1 MTRKRYTA
9 EEKVALI
16 REHLEKNIPVPDIC
30 EKNRI
35 HPNQF
40 YKWKKELFENA
51 TGIFMNKSSRNK
63 DNKRTEKLEQT
74 LKNRNEV
81 IAELLQ
87 ENINLKKSVGEI

>member
-1 MTRKRYTA
+1 MTRKRYAA
-9 EEKVALI
+9 EDKVLLL
-16 REHLEKNIPVPDIC
+16 REHLEKNIPVSDIC

-40 YKWKKELFENA
+40 YQWKKELFENA
-51 TGIFMNKSSRNK
+51 SAIFMNKSSRNK
-63 DNKRTEKLEQT
+63 DDKKIEKLEQT

>member
-9 EEKVALI
+9 EEKVTIL
-16 REHLEKNIPVPDIC
+16 REHLEKNIPIPDIC

-51 TGIFMNKSSRNK
+51 AGIFGNKSSRSK
-63 DNKRTEKLEQT
+63 DDKKLEKLEQT